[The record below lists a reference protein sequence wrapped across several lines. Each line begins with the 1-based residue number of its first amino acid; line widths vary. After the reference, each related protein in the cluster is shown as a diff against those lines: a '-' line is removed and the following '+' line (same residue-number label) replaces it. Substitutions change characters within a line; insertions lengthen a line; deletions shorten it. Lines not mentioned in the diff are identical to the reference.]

1 MSVMGRAAI
10 EPDLGIKSDS
20 AGFAC
25 RRGSSRG
32 GTVKANPIG
41 CHRLL
46 AGDRVDPVLTR
57 MVVERVNHLVG
68 VADLARASGV

>member
-1 MSVMGRAAI
+1 MGRAGI
-10 EPDLGIKSDS
+10 EPATLGLKVDA

-25 RRGSSRG
+25 CRGSSRG

-46 AGDRVDPVLTR
+46 AGHRVDPVLTR

-68 VADLARASGV
+68 VADLAGTSGV